1 MSASSTRGKY
11 DCARCGA
18 NLPPDLPRRIE
29 QDGQYHRGVDECLD
43 ELARQRDDL
52 KRRVQEAELVEMDAK
67 RWRELRTFLTI
78 TLESMDPDGQGP
90 FRHFLRFKNTGR
102 NTGRLFIPG
111 SGNVEPVPLT
121 DALLDAAVEA
131 RVGDPNA
138 YLAVL
143 YPDDE
148 DEAIDPC
155 PKGDPD
161 CETGDDGSCHDA
173 CVPGDDGAQ

>member
-1 MSASSTRGKY
+1 MSASPTRGKY

-29 QDGQYHRGVDECLD
+29 KDGQYHYQHSECFHGLV
-43 ELARQRDDL
+43 EERDDL
-52 KRRVQEAELVEMDAK
+52 KRRVQAAERVEMDAK

-78 TLESMDPDGQGP
+78 THESMDPDGQGP
-90 FRHFLRFKNTGR
+90 FRHFLRLKGK
-102 NTGRLFIPG
+102 GRLFIPG
-111 SGNVEPVPLT
+111 SGNVEPVPIT

-131 RVGDPNA
+131 RFGDPNA

-148 DEAIDPC
+148 DDTTDPC

-173 CVPGDDGAQ
+173 CVPGDDGAR